1 MGYGQI
7 QEMRNDDAGVMYGGH
22 GAHPTAYYSIDDASR
37 VVPQGGGSTTYY
49 SIEQENGYC
58 QATGT
63 SSFVRISQ
71 EITGAHLYS
80 EEQWHLEEESTMARL
95 SGRPGTNPMGQYT
108 PIGDGVPV
116 MLLLAGVTAVG
127 VWLRQRKTRMQKR
140 NTKQ

>member
-7 QEMRNDDAGVMYGGH
+7 QEMRNDDAEVMYGGH
-22 GAHPTAYYSIDDASR
+22 GAHQAAYYSIDDASR
-37 VVPQGGGSTTYY
+37 VVSQEGCPTAYH
-49 SIEQENGYC
+49 SIEQENGHC

-63 SSFVRISQ
+63 GSFVRISQ
-71 EITGAHLYS
+71 EITDAHLYS
-80 EEQWHLEEESTMARL
+80 EEQCYQEEESSVARL

-108 PIGDGVPV
+108 PVGDGVPV